1 MEIVTIVGVLMGL
14 GAVFGGALIEGLH
27 VSSILQGTA
36 AIIVFGGT
44 IGAALVSFPQQDVK
58 RAISMLGIIFRTVD
72 TDVREVIEEIIRVAS
87 VARKEGVLAVE
98 GMRDS
103 IQNPLFKKAIK
114 YVIDGFEPQTVK
126 DIMQAEIDIAF
137 EEEESAGK
145 VWEGTGGYAPTIG
158 IIGAVLGL
166 IHVMASMNEPGSDLG
181 SGIAVA
187 FVATV
192 YGVGSAN
199 LLFIP
204 FGTKLKRKA
213 HMRAAAKEVVKIGV
227 IGIQEGL
234 NPHFLREKLEVYV
247 EEHLRGTHAK
257 GGEAAKE

>member
-1 MEIVTIVGVLMGL
+1 MEIVTVVGVMMGIF
-14 GAVFGGALIEGLH
+14 AVFGGALLEGLH
-27 VSSILQGTA
+27 VSSIMQGTA
-36 AIIVFGGT
+36 AVIVFGGT
-44 IGAALVSFPQQDVK
+44 FGAMLVSFPQQDVI
-58 RAISMLGIIFRTVD
+58 RAFKMLNVVFQKVD
-72 TDVREVIEEIIRVAS
+72 TDVRSVIEEIIKVAT
-87 VARKEGVLAVE
+87 VARKEGVLALE

-103 IQNPLFKKAIK
+103 IQDPLFKKSIK

-126 DIMQAEIDIAF
+126 DIMQSEIDLIF
-137 EEEESAGK
+137 EEEEMAGK

-199 LLFIP
+199 LIFIP

-213 HMRAAAKEVVKIGV
+213 LMRATVKEVVKIGV

-234 NPHFLREKLEVYV
+234 NPHFLKEKLEVYV
-247 EEHLRGTHAK
+247 EEHLRGGH
-257 GGEAAKE
+257 GGTGDQA

>member
-1 MEIVTIVGVLMGL
+1 
-14 GAVFGGALIEGLH
+14 
-27 VSSILQGTA
+27 
-36 AIIVFGGT
+36 VFGGT
-44 IGAALVSFPQQDVK
+44 IGAGLVSFPLQDVK
-58 RAISMLGIIFRTVD
+58 RAVGSGLKIIFFKVD
-72 TDVREVIEEIIRVAS
+72 TDVRPVIDEIIKIAG

-103 IQNPLFKKAIK
+103 IVNPLFRKTIK
-114 YVIDGFEPQTVK
+114 FVIDGFEPQTVK
-126 DIMQAEIDIAF
+126 DIMQSEIDLAY
-137 EEEESAGK
+137 EEEDAAGK

-166 IHVMASMNEPGSDLG
+166 IHVMSNLSDPTKLG
-181 SGIAVA
+181 EGIAVA

-199 LLFIP
+199 LIFIP

-213 HMRAAAKEVVKIGV
+213 HMRAMTKEVIKLGV

-247 EEHLRGTHAK
+247 EEHLRK
-257 GGEAAKE
+257 PEDDLKKD

>member
-1 MEIVTIVGVLMGL
+1 MEITTVIGVVL
-14 GAVFGGALIEGLH
+14 GITAVFGGALMEGLH
-27 VSSILQGTA
+27 LGAILQGTA

-44 IGAALVSFPQQDVK
+44 IAAGLVSFPVQDIK
-58 RAISMLGIIFRTVD
+58 RALSMLKVIFATVD
-72 TDVREVIEEIIRVAS
+72 TDVREVIDEIIKIAG

-103 IQNPLFKKAIK
+103 IQNPLFKKTIK
-114 YVIDGFEPQTVK
+114 FVIDGFEPQTVK
-126 DIMQAEIDIAF
+126 DIMQSEIDMAF
-137 EEEESAGK
+137 EEEEAAGK

-166 IHVMASMNEPGSDLG
+166 IHVMGNLSDPSKLG
-181 SGIAVA
+181 DGIAVA

-199 LLFIP
+199 LIFIP

-213 HMRAAAKEVVKIGV
+213 GMRVMAKEVVKLGV

-247 EEHLRGTHAK
+247 EEHLRKPHDA
-257 GGEAAKE
+257 GGEKK

>member
-1 MEIVTIVGVLMGL
+1 MELVTVVGVLL
-14 GAVFGGALIEGLH
+14 GIFAVFGGALLEGLH
-27 VSSILQGTA
+27 LAAIMQGTA

-44 IGAALVSFPQQDVK
+44 LGAALVAFPQQDVK
-58 RAISMLGIIFRTVD
+58 RAISMLGIIFKPVD
-72 TDVREVIEEIIRVAS
+72 TDVRAVIDEIIKIAG

-103 IQNPLFKKAIK
+103 IQNPLFKKTIK
-114 YVIDGFEPQTVK
+114 FVIDGFEPQTVK
-126 DIMQAEIDIAF
+126 DIMQSDIDIAF

-145 VWEGTGGYAPTIG
+145 VWEGAGGFSPTIG

-166 IHVMASMNEPGSDLG
+166 IHVMENLNDPSALG
-181 SGIAVA
+181 GGIAVA

-199 LLFIP
+199 LIFIP

-213 HMRAAAKEVVKIGV
+213 HMRAAAKEVVKLGV

-247 EEHLRGTHAK
+247 EEHLRGHSAAAEGEK
-257 GGEAAKE
+257 G